1 MAKNF
6 SLKFSFADAAVIA
19 FVILLSVLVFFGV
32 GKALE
37 QQGDSSSVYIYVD
50 GRSLYPEGIPF
61 EPDGETKTIVI
72 SKENY
77 PDFNVKGTV
86 VLIIDGQKGIA
97 VIEADCPNHDCV
109 RQGFVKKSGVPVVCA
124 PNGFAAVIKESSKGN
139 SKDGSKENTPDAV
152 IGMVFL

>member
-1 MAKNF
+1 MAEKF
-6 SLKFSFADAAVIA
+6 SLKFTFADAVVIFFA
-19 FVILLSVLVFFGV
+19 ALLSVLIFFGV
-32 GKALE
+32 GKTLE
-37 QQGDSSSVYIYVD
+37 QQGDTSSVYIYVD

-86 VLIIDGQKGIA
+86 VLTIDGQKGIA
-97 VIEADCPNHDCV
+97 VSKADCPNHDCV
-109 RQGFVKKSGVPVVCA
+109 RQGFVKKSGVPLVCA
-124 PNGFAAVIKESSKGN
+124 PNGVAAVIKGN
-139 SKDGSKENTPDAV
+139 SKSDPKDSSKENAPDAV